1 MSVYL
6 DTSALVKRY
15 VQEAESILTNDFLKE
30 NEYPVTSA
38 LTIVEVARVIGRYSS
53 VMEMTMAQALLKHD
67 LTKIAVVALT
77 TSVLESAANIA
88 AKTQLRSLDSI
99 HLACAIEA
107 SCTHIVTFDRM
118 QARVAE
124 SLGITPVIL

>member
-53 VMEMTMAQALLKHD
+53 VMEMTMAQALFKHD

-107 SCTHIVTFDRM
+107 SHT
-118 QARVAE
+118 
-124 SLGITPVIL
+124 L